1 MDEDKFEV
9 EKLREV
15 MNVVST
21 EIPKLI
27 ESISKQIYSSENAQK
42 MGTTVAQFYKQ
53 MRDMGMGEKEA
64 FELTKQFMADFS
76 LGGMIGQVIGHFPK
90 GKNEIGE
97 EIEKRIREK
106 MKKNLD
112 EED

>member
-1 MDEDKFEV
+1 MDEDKFDV
-9 EKLREV
+9 EKLKEV

-21 EIPKLI
+21 EVPKLI
-27 ESISKQIYSSENAQK
+27 ESISKQIYSTENAQK

-76 LGGMIGQVIGHFPK
+76 LGGMIGHVIGHFPR
-90 GKNEIGE
+90 GKDEIGE

-106 MKKNLD
+106 MKNLD